1 MVGGVAFGDMLGV
14 GFQHVLDVGI
24 AVFFCSSLIL
34 WLVCSGSCRTSA
46 VSFWVCGATTFRM
59 VSIWGSGA

>member
-24 AVFFCSSLIL
+24 AVFFVALFYSVASLQWQL
-34 WLVCSGSCRTSA
+34 PHSCRI
-46 VSFWVCGATTFRM
+46 VLGMWP
-59 VSIWGSGA
+59 